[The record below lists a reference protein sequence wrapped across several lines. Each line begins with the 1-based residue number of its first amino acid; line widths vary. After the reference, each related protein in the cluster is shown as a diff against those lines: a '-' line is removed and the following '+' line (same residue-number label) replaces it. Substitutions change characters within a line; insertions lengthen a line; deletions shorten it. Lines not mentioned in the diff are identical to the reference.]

1 MLELR
6 PYQTEAVNAI
16 YRHLR
21 ERDDN
26 PCVVIPTGGGKTPVM
41 ATVCRDAVARW
52 NGRVLILAHVKELL
66 GQALEKIQVV
76 APDMWM
82 KTGIYSAGLKCRDT
96 DKPII
101 IAGIQSVYRR
111 ACELDAFDLVI
122 IDEAHMIPPEG
133 DGMYRTFLDDAR
145 KVNPN
150 LRVIGLTATPFRM
163 KSGMICEPCNILN
176 EICYEI
182 GVKELIVQGYLCPLV
197 TKGAAQPL
205 DTSNLHVR
213 AGEFV
218 AGEAEELMD
227 TDELVE
233 SACREIVDQA
243 QKRRAVLVFT
253 TGIRH
258 AEHVADVLR
267 RTAGAPV
274 ATVFGETASEDR
286 DRVLADFKAG
296 RIKYLVN
303 VNVLTTGFDAPNI
316 DCVAMLRPTMS
327 PGLYYQMVG
336 RGFRLCDG
344 KESCLVLDFG
354 GNVLRHGPVDAIR
367 IQAVNPR
374 ACGEAP
380 AKQCPECQSLIATGY
395 AVCPDCGYEFPPPK
409 RQQHEAKA
417 STEGILSG
425 EVTTEVHAVRE
436 VFYSVHTKKGAP
448 IEAPKTLR
456 VEYQVGFHQY
466 VSEWICFEHDGW
478 ARHKAESWW
487 RCRSN
492 TPVPLTSAEAAAM
505 ADDGAL
511 CETASITVRSVVGEQ
526 FLRIIGYELS
536 NRRPWRE
543 PGMDD
548 DLDPVGA
555 TTSSRAGDYDPL
567 DDDDIPF

>member
-6 PYQTEAVNAI
+6 PYQQEAVSAI

-26 PCVVIPTGGGKTPVM
+26 PVCVIPTAGGKTLIM
-41 ATVCRDAVARW
+41 ATVCRDAVERW
-52 NGRVLILAHVKELL
+52 GGRVLILAHVKELL
-66 GQALEKIQVV
+66 EQAREKLHLV
-76 APDMWM
+76 APEMWM
-82 KTGIYSAGLKCRDT
+82 KTGIYSAGLKSRDT
-96 DKPII
+96 NQPVI
-101 IAGIQSVYRR
+101 IAGIQSVFRR
-111 ACELDAFDLVI
+111 ACELDAVDLVI
-122 IDEAHMIPPEG
+122 IDEVHLLPPDGE
-133 DGMYRTFLDDAR
+133 GMYRTFLADAR

-163 KSGMICEPCNILN
+163 KSGMICAPENVLN
-176 EICYEI
+176 HVCYEI
-182 GVKELIVQGYLCPLV
+182 GVKDLIIQGYLCPLISKASRH
-197 TKGAAQPL
+197 TL
-205 DTSNLHVR
+205 DTSSLHVR

-448 IEAPKTLR
+448 EDAPKTLR

-466 VSEWICFEHDGW
+466 FSEWICFEHDGW

-487 RCRSN
+487 RRRSQV
-492 TPVPLTSAEAAAM
+492 PVPLTSAEAAAL

-511 CETASITVRSVVGEQ
+511 CGTTAITVRTVVGEQ
-526 FLRIIGYELS
+526 FPRIIGYELGD
-536 NRRPWRE
+536 RPPWRE
-543 PGMDD
+543 PGI
-548 DLDPVGA
+548 
-555 TTSSRAGDYDPL
+555 AGDCEPEAAGPAARAHDPL
-567 DDDDIPF
+567 EDDDIPF